1 MTSLLGLRIPALHR
15 LTFPLACLLLLAAVV
30 NRSDAQQQSEQS
42 RPESNRPALQQRIE
56 KRLAA
61 LDAKENAHASNR
73 DVGSQWSRLGED
85 YSLAGEFGNAESAF
99 NHAVE
104 AFSKEP
110 GDRELYAGAFDE
122 LGALYRVYGRIP
134 EALNCRRKALA
145 VREKLR
151 DPLQLA
157 LSQSHLA
164 ELDLILN
171 KYKEAFTRADRA
183 YRQMSGMEHAAKGD
197 LLSAL
202 LVRSYAKC
210 RLRRRAECLSDAEQA
225 FVLSRSAFAED
236 SMPVGAALMALSSA
250 QLENGAAQ
258 EAEGSARRAWGILD
272 RELASN
278 DPRVIFAMSQ
288 DRDCLLAL
296 DRKEEARKI
305 DAEVSAIHRE
315 PAQPC
320 ASCTVSV
327 YGLSMADH

>member
-1 MTSLLGLRIPALHR
+1 MTSLFGFRISALHR
-15 LTFPLACLLLLAAVV
+15 VTFSLACLLLLAAAV

-42 RPESNRPALQQRIE
+42 KPETNRPALQQRIE

-73 DVGSQWSRLGED
+73 DVGYQWSRLGED
-85 YSLAGEFGNAESAF
+85 YSLAGEFGNAEGAF

-104 AFSKEP
+104 SYSMEP
-110 GDRELYAGAFDE
+110 ADLDLYAGALDE
-122 LGALYRVYGRIP
+122 LGALYRVYGRLP

-145 VREKLR
+145 VREKLG

-164 ELDLILN
+164 ELALISN
-171 KYKEAFTRADRA
+171 KYKEAFKGADRA
-183 YRQMSGMEHAAKGD
+183 YRQMSGMKNVAKGD

-202 LVRSYAKC
+202 LVRTDAKC
-210 RLRRRAECLSDAEQA
+210 RLHRRVECLSDAQQA
-225 FVLSRSAFAED
+225 FELSRSAFAEN

-250 QLENGAAQ
+250 QLENGAAL
-258 EAEGSARRAWGILD
+258 EAEDSARRAWGILN

-315 PAQPC
+315 PEQPC

-327 YGLSMADH
+327 YGLRAADH